1 MKNKR
6 NIREEMMT
14 ISGGQFKKWYEE
26 LSKEEKIE
34 YNFILEKI
42 KNPTLPKEIDLS
54 EAINFWIL
62 NKGNL
67 DVDTLK
73 LEIYNFYIKNKK

>member
-14 ISGGQFKKWYEE
+14 ISGGQFKKWYES

-34 YNFILEKI
+34 YNFILEKL
-42 KNPTLPKEIDLS
+42 KNSTLPKEIDLG
-54 EAINFWIL
+54 EAINFWIS